1 MNLLSHFALLAQAEP
16 LEGATDPTAS
26 TSWLDDVWN
35 SLDKMRVDA
44 IEFLPKFLSA
54 LILFVVGVVIA
65 VLISK
70 FIKTLLRKS
79 GADALCDRMGVTQM
93 FQRANI
99 NAPLS
104 AIVGKALFWVLILM
118 FLMSAAELLLR

>member
-1 MNLLSHFALLAQAEP
+1 MNLFSHLTLLAQAKP
-16 LEGATDPTAS
+16 VGGAPEAAAAPN
-26 TSWLDDVWN
+26 WLDDVRK

-79 GADALCDRMGVTQM
+79 GADAICDR
-93 FQRANI
+93 
-99 NAPLS
+99 
-104 AIVGKALFWVLILM
+104 
-118 FLMSAAELLLR
+118 